1 MMKKLGS
8 ITLRSPLKE
17 SSHLRKR
24 GFSFKKGITPTLML
38 TSLVDAL
45 TIVVLYLMVCGSD
58 GEQFDMKDGITL
70 PAASLSSQL
79 DTSPVVVFKDGNFYI
94 DNQAVPNGE
103 LQARLTQLRE
113 KTQNLQKS
121 GDPAIIVQADQ
132 AIEFDQMQPIM
143 VASAYAGIKQ
153 VKFAVLQKD

>member
-1 MMKKLGS
+1 MMKRLGT

-17 SSHLRKR
+17 SSMIRKT
-24 GFSFKKGITPTLML
+24 GYKFKKTLTPTLML

-58 GEQFDMKDGITL
+58 GEQFDLKDGIKL
-70 PAASLSSQL
+70 PEATLSSQL
-79 DTSPVVVFKDGNFYI
+79 DSSPVVVFKDGQFYI
-94 DNQAVPNGE
+94 DNQAIPNNQ
-103 LQARLTQLRE
+103 LQARLTALRE
-113 KTQNLQKS
+113 KVQGLLKT
-121 GDPAIIVQADQ
+121 GEPAIVVQADQ